1 MGLVV
6 LPGTL
11 EHSAGACGPRLAR
24 WAPRVWRT
32 VPDATA
38 GAWRIFA
45 GPGDTACEATGLCG
59 LYHVLDAPPGIRLID
74 GGTPG
79 PGA

>member
-32 VPDATA
+32 
-38 GAWRIFA
+38 FA

-74 GGTPG
+74 VGTLAPG
-79 PGA
+79 P